1 LASSSLV
8 EEGAVTVPLVAVA
21 ERALVVVVVEPNFAE
36 RGVNANDEDTAVK
49 EIKAIADNFIMMSD
63 EMDNDAMNPKK

>member
-21 ERALVVVVVEPNFAE
+21 ERALVVEPNFAE

-49 EIKAIADNFIMMSD
+49 EIKAIADNFIMMI
-63 EMDNDAMNPKK
+63 DNE

>member
-21 ERALVVVVVEPNFAE
+21 ERALVVVVEPNFAE

-63 EMDNDAMNPKK
+63 E

>member
-1 LASSSLV
+1 M

-21 ERALVVVVVEPNFAE
+21 ERALVVVVEPNFAE

>member
-21 ERALVVVVVEPNFAE
+21 ERALVVVVEPNFAE

>member
-1 LASSSLV
+1 M
-8 EEGAVTVPLVAVA
+8 TVPLVAVA
-21 ERALVVVVVEPNFAE
+21 ERALVVEPNFAE

-49 EIKAIADNFIMMSD
+49 EIKAIADNFIMMIMSD